1 MICAD
6 INHSSKD
13 TSAVSRWLL
22 WSADGLGSDG
32 QAFKLAQLIE
42 SNFSRHKE
50 IQLKTYRNNA
60 ELCVQLDLF
69 LSPCLTNALCTQPN
83 EISCKWQGTGLT
95 SLVDATG
102 YDLRQM

>member
-6 INHSSKD
+6 INHGSKD

-50 IQLKTYRNNA
+50 IQLKTYRA
-60 ELCVQLDLF
+60 
-69 LSPCLTNALCTQPN
+69 LTMQNSVCNWICFCHPA
-83 EISCKWQGTGLT
+83 
-95 SLVDATG
+95 
-102 YDLRQM
+102 